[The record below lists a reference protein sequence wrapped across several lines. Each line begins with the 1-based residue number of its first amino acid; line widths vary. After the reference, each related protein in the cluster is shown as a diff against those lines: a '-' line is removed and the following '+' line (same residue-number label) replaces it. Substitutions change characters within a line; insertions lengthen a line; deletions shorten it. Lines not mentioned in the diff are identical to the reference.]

1 MGKLTNGMHKI
12 CGYFLEGNK
21 CIAKCTNL
29 IKALKADSLW
39 RGKTTPKTLEQVQK
53 MLLCTHESPV
63 ADSILL

>member
-21 CIAKCTNL
+21 CIAKCTNF

-39 RGKTTPKTLEQVQK
+39 RSKTTPITLEQVQN
-53 MLLCTHESPV
+53 MLL
-63 ADSILL
+63 